1 MKAAIVVPTSPF
13 GAHVRRRRDRRPGAR
28 FGRLEEAARAVLFL
42 ASEDLS
48 FVLGEE
54 VLADGGCTR
63 LEASTDA
70 REGFANPSR
79 HERSATCSETRVR

>member
-48 FVLGEE
+48 FVLGVE
-54 VLADGGCTR
+54 LAVDNGWTQ
-63 LEASTDA
+63 L
-70 REGFANPSR
+70 
-79 HERSATCSETRVR
+79 